1 MVAESHIPF
10 SPLNYLSLSPPN
22 IYKVVVTY
30 DFMKLMKVKSREYKG
45 KTYHKYRINIPE
57 KLLQKL
63 NWKTGQELKAD
74 VKGGKL
80 VVGKSFK

>member
-1 MVAESHIPF
+1 MVAEHDIF
-10 SPLNYLSLSPPN
+10 SPLNYLSLSTPN

-45 KTYHKYRINIPE
+45 KTYHKYRINLPE
-57 KLLQKL
+57 KIIKKL
-63 NWKTGQELKAD
+63 GFKAGDELKAD

-80 VVGKSFK
+80 VIRKK

>member
-1 MVAESHIPF
+1 MVAEHDLF

-45 KTYHKYRINIPE
+45 KTYHKYRINLPE
-57 KLLQKL
+57 KIIKKL
-63 NWKTGQELKAD
+63 GFKAGDELKGNI
-74 VKGGKL
+74 KQGKL
-80 VVGKSFK
+80 IIGKD